1 VKGFQIGLINIADSA
16 DGMTLGLINI
26 IKNGIHQLEINQNEN
41 NMMGLAFRSGTKKLH
56 SIIALNSE
64 WPIFSRNSILAYGF
78 GLGSNFKLSKLLN
91 LNTGIISQ
99 QLSNNFDSE
108 NLKLHSRL
116 FINTELTLFKGF
128 SVFAGATVNHLIADI
143 NDVDYQSKLKDFGN
157 TPFLRIDGSYPQH
170 AWLGYQFG
178 IRLF

>member
-1 VKGFQIGLINIADSA
+1 
-16 DGMTLGLINI
+16 
-26 IKNGIHQLEINQNEN
+26 
-41 NMMGLAFRSGTKKLH
+41 
-56 SIIALNSE
+56 
-64 WPIFSRNSILAYGF
+64 
-78 GLGSNFKLSKLLN
+78 
-91 LNTGIISQ
+91 
-99 QLSNNFDSE
+99 
-108 NLKLHSRL
+108 
-116 FINTELTLFKGF
+116 LTLFKGF